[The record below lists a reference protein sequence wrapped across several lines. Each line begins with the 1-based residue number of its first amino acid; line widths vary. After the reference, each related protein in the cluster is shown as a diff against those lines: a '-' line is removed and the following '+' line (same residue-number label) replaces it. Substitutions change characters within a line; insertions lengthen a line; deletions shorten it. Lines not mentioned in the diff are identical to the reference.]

1 MTYTKETVLDVLM
14 YLFEHYID
22 EDQTTEPDR
31 DDLESRLVTAGFQNT
46 QVSRAFDWLE
56 ELASGQLPESEKESH
71 GSTRIFTADETHR
84 LGTEGMGYLT
94 FLEQNDVLSAIT
106 REQVID
112 RVMALD
118 SSSVTLEQLK
128 WVVLM
133 VLFNQP
139 EDTSPHLSWLEELV
153 YDDRPLLPH

>member
-31 DDLESRLVTAGFQNT
+31 DDLENRLITAGFQNS
-46 QVSRAFDWLE
+46 QVTRAFDWLE
-56 ELASGQLPESEKESH
+56 ELASGQLPESEKEH
-71 GSTRIFTADETHR
+71 HASTRIYTSDEAHH
-84 LGTEGMGYLT
+84 LGTEGMGYLA
-94 FLEQNDVLSAIT
+94 FLEQNDILSAMT

-118 SSSVTLEQLK
+118 SSSVNLEQLK

-139 EDTSPHLSWLEELV
+139 DEESAHLAWLEELV